1 MSEASIVPGQSSVNV
16 DLTGRSALVTGSA
29 SGIGRA
35 CAERLSRAGAAVT
48 VLDLDGDTAREVA
61 ESIGGE
67 AIRADLSDYE
77 VLGSLEIDTDIVV
90 NNAGL
95 QHVAAVEEFPP
106 ERFSMIL
113 RIMLE
118 APFRIVQKA
127 LPGMYERGWGRV
139 INISSIH
146 GMVASPYKSAY
157 ISAKH
162 GLEGFSKTVALEG
175 GTRGVTS
182 NCLCPA
188 YVRTPLVENQISD
201 QASTHGISE
210 DEVVEKIM
218 LTEPAIKRLIEP
230 AEGTPLWEPSEQLKE
245 KARISNYMDWLKD
258 EKDLSFSD
266 YNELWEWS
274 VGDLDGFWASIWEY
288 CGIKASKPY
297 ERVLGKREMPG
308 AEWFPGAELNYAE
321 HVLRHTTDRQDEP
334 AILHQSELRSL
345 GEVSWGEL
353 QEKTATLAAGLR
365 ELGVERGDRVAV
377 YLPNVPEAVIALLA
391 CASIGA
397 VWSSCS
403 PDFGAGSVVDRFKQ
417 IEPKILIAVDGY
429 RYGGK
434 DYDRIDVVARLQ
446 QEIPTLQKTV
456 VLPYLS
462 EDPDTGPLE
471 DVVMWDELLA
481 GHKGAE
487 ISFEQVPF
495 DHPLWVLY
503 SSGTTG
509 LPKAIVHSQGGIL
522 IEHLKKAVLHLDLE
536 PDDRFFWFTT
546 TGWMM
551 WNLVVAGLLTGSTIL
566 LYDGNPG
573 HPDMNVLWEFA
584 EKTGV
589 TCFGTS
595 ATCSTACIKADIEPG
610 KDFDLA
616 SLKSIGST
624 GSPLPPEGFEW
635 AYEHV
640 KEDLWLFSTS
650 GGTDMCTAFVGGV
663 PLLPVRAG
671 ELQARSL
678 GAKVEAFD
686 EEGNPQV
693 DDVGELVI
701 TEPMPSMPI
710 YFWNDPEG
718 ERYRESYFDVYP
730 GVWRHGD
737 WIKVKENG
745 ACVIYGRS
753 DSTINRG
760 GIRMGTSEIYSAVD
774 KVEEVADSLVVDVPR
789 EGGSSFMPLFV
800 VLQEGVELDDDLKYK
815 IKRSIKDNA
824 SPRHV
829 PNEIFAVSDIPRTLN
844 GKKLEVP
851 VKKILSGTPP
861 EEAASK
867 ESLSNP
873 ETLDRFAELAG
884 NM

>member
-1 MSEASIVPGQSSVNV
+1 
-16 DLTGRSALVTGSA
+16 VT
-29 SGIGRA
+29 
-35 CAERLSRAGAAVT
+35 ET
-48 VLDLDGDTAREVA
+48 
-61 ESIGGE
+61 
-67 AIRADLSDYE
+67 
-77 VLGSLEIDTDIVV
+77 
-90 NNAGL
+90 
-95 QHVAAVEEFPP
+95 
-106 ERFSMIL
+106 
-113 RIMLE
+113 
-118 APFRIVQKA
+118 
-127 LPGMYERGWGRV
+127 
-139 INISSIH
+139 
-146 GMVASPYKSAY
+146 
-157 ISAKH
+157 
-162 GLEGFSKTVALEG
+162 
-175 GTRGVTS
+175 
-182 NCLCPA
+182 
-188 YVRTPLVENQISD
+188 
-201 QASTHGISE
+201 
-210 DEVVEKIM
+210 
-218 LTEPAIKRLIEP
+218 
-230 AEGTPLWEPSEQLKE
+230 AEGTLLWEPSEELRDN
-245 KARISNYMDWLKD
+245 ARISDYMGWLKA
-258 EKDLSFSD
+258 EKELSFRD

-274 VGDLDGFWASIWEY
+274 VTDLEEFWASIWEY
-288 CGIKASKPY
+288 CGIEASKPY
-297 ERVLGKREMPG
+297 DRVLAERGMPG

-321 HVLRHTTDRQDEP
+321 HLFRHATDRQDEP
-334 AILHQSELRSL
+334 AILHQSEARSL

-353 QEKTATLAAGLR
+353 QERTAAFAAGLR
-365 ELGVERGDRVAV
+365 EMGVGRGDRVSA

-391 CASIGA
+391 CASMGA

-403 PDFGAGSVVDRFKQ
+403 PDFGAGSVVDRMEQ
-417 IEPKILIAVDGY
+417 IEPKVLIAVDGY

-434 DYDRIDVVARLQ
+434 DHDRMEVVARLQ
-446 QEIPTLQKTV
+446 REIPTLQKTI
-456 VLPYLS
+456 VLPYIS
-462 EDPDTGPLE
+462 EVPDTSPLE
-471 DVVMWDELLA
+471 NVVMWDDLLA
-481 GHKGAE
+481 WHEGAE
-487 ISFEQVPF
+487 LTFEQVPF

-522 IEHLKKAVLHLDLE
+522 IEHLKKAVLHIDLE

-551 WNLVVAGLLTGSTIL
+551 WNLVVAGLLAGSTVL

-573 HPDMNVLWEFA
+573 YPDMNVLWEFA
-584 EKTGV
+584 EKSGM

-595 ATCSTACIKADIEPG
+595 ASYITACMKADIEPG
-610 KDFDLA
+610 KDFDLS
-616 SLKSIGST
+616 SLESIGST

-650 GGTDMCTAFVGGV
+650 GGTDLCSAFVGGV

-686 EEGNPQV
+686 EEGNPQM
-693 DDVGELVI
+693 DEVGELVI

-737 WIKVKENG
+737 WIKIKENG

-760 GIRMGTSEIYSAVD
+760 GVRMGTSEIYSAVD

-789 EGGSSFMPLFV
+789 GGGSSFMLLFV
-800 VLQEGVELDDDLKYK
+800 VLQNGVDLDDDLENR
-815 IKRSIKDNA
+815 IKGSIKENT

-829 PNEIFAVSDIPRTLN
+829 PNEIFAVPDIPKTLN

-873 ETLDRFAELAG
+873 ESLDRFVELAEKI
-884 NM
+884 